1 MESKFIKDV
10 TYEKK
15 KEKKKKRKRNYKD
28 VILVRY
34 GFTGSI

>member
-10 TYEKK
+10 TYEK
-15 KEKKKKRKRNYKD
+15 KKKKRKRNYKD